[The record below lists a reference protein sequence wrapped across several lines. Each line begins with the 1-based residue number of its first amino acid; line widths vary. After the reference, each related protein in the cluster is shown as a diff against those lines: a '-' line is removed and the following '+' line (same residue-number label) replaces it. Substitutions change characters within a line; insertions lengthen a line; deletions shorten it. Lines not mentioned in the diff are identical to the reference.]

1 MAIYRIMFDRC
12 EITLL
17 KVALAQL
24 QSTGTQ
30 NEMEIRALL
39 SRLIVVETMQ
49 KPEAERV
56 AV

>member
-17 KVALAQL
+17 KVALSQL
-24 QSTGTQ
+24 RSTGTQ